1 MPFTKPN
8 GERDYTREKEW
19 ESKERKKER
28 SNRNKARVLM
38 GLKNGD
44 PRVVDHIDN
53 NPNNNKKSNLR
64 IVSRKTN
71 SLKEAKRKRNG

>member
-8 GERDYTREKEW
+8 GERDYKRERDW
-19 ESKERKKER
+19 ESKKRKKDR
-28 SNRNKARVLM
+28 SDRNKARVIM

-64 IVSRKTN
+64 IVSKKTN
-71 SLKEAKRKRNG
+71 SIKEAKRKRNG

>member
-8 GERDYTREKEW
+8 GERDYKREKEW

-28 SNRNKARVLM
+28 SERNKARVIM

-53 NPNNNKKSNLR
+53 NPKNNKKSNLR
-64 IVSRKTN
+64 IVSKKTN
-71 SLKEAKRKRNG
+71 LKKEANRKKA